1 MNCEGEY
8 IKNRSETFLVR
19 VYLISLLLLF
29 SIPFT
34 IGQTIG
40 QLFAFRANGMSQ
52 PGGDFSP
59 IDSLTCYMDSFPVSR
74 KFIHQFGAEVRPGFI
89 IQSNSFLKG
98 DNVTGKIIRNS
109 LASHLRYSF
118 QSQPNTCT
126 DIIYGGVY
134 QGLGLAYFNFGE
146 PEQLGNPFAF
156 YLFQGAR
163 IAKLSP
169 RASINYEWNFGVSSG
184 WKPYD
189 TYENSYNKVI
199 GSKVNAYMNINIYLN
214 WILSRQFDLTTGV
227 DLTHFS
233 NGNTKFPNAGL
244 NTSGFKIGLVYNFNR
259 ETEKLSSSFNYRIP
273 EFNRHISYDL
283 ALFGSWRR
291 KGVAFGDVQVASP
304 HAYTVLGFN
313 FSPMYNVGYKSRV
326 GVSLDG
332 VYDGSANA
340 YTEDYIS
347 GTEQEFFTPSLSK
360 QLALGLSGR
369 FEYVMPYFS
378 VNLGL
383 GVNVLHKGK
392 DLKGLYQV
400 LALKTDITRNTFLHI
415 GYCLQNFHDPNYL
428 MLGIGIR
435 FNNRYPVL
443 RH

>member
-1 MNCEGEY
+1 MNCEEEY
-8 IKNRSETFLVR
+8 IKDKARNYLV
-19 VYLISLLLLF
+19 SAFFMALLLF
-29 SIPFT
+29 FSLSPA

-40 QLFAFRANGMSQ
+40 SLFAYKTKASSYPEKTN
-52 PGGDFSP
+52 SP
-59 IDSLTCYMDSFPVSR
+59 TDSLTSDIDSFSVSQ
-74 KFIHQFGAEVRPGFI
+74 KFIHQFGTEVRPGYI

-98 DNVTGKIIRNS
+98 DNMTGKVMRNS
-109 LASHLRYSF
+109 LSTHLRYSF
-118 QSQPNTCT
+118 QSQPNTST
-126 DIIYGGVY
+126 DLIYGGVY
-134 QGLGLAYFNFGE
+134 QGLGLGYFNFGE
-146 PEQLGNPFAF
+146 PIELGDPFAL

-163 IAKLSP
+163 IAKLAP
-169 RASINYEWNFGVSSG
+169 RVSLNYEWNFGISTG

-189 TYENSYNKVI
+189 TYENSYNKAI
-199 GSKVNAYMNINIYLN
+199 GSKFNAYMNINVYLN

-244 NTSGFKIGLVYNFNR
+244 NTGGFKIGLVYNFNR
-259 ETEKLSSSFNYRIP
+259 ETEKLSPTFNYRIP

-283 ALFGSWRR
+283 VMFGSWRR
-291 KGVAFGDVQVASP
+291 KGVTFGDQQIASP

-313 FSPMYNVGYKSRV
+313 FAPMYNLGYKSRI

-332 VYDGSANA
+332 VYDGSANV

-347 GTEQEFFTPSLSK
+347 GTEQEFYTPALSK
-360 QLALGLSGR
+360 QLALGISGR

-378 VNLGL
+378 VNVGI
-383 GVNVLHKGK
+383 GVNVLHRGE
-392 DLKGLYQV
+392 DLKGIYQV
-400 LALKTDITRNTFLHI
+400 LALKTDITRNAFIHI

-428 MLGIGIR
+428 MLGIGFR
-435 FNNRYPVL
+435 FNNKYPFL